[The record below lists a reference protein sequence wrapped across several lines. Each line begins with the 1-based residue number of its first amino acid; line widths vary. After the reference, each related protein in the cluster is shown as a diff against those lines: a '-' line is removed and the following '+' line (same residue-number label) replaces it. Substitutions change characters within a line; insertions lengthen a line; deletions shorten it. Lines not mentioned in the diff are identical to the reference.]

1 MRISDLS
8 SDVCSSDLTPA
19 TVRQPYVDRLA
30 NEFGADCIVL
40 RNGSYDLVDYAEAKL
55 RGETPGPTVP
65 CQALEGLFTP
75 EGGDRMDIVVLACT
89 QFPLVEADLAAASP
103 RPPNFMDGGD
113 GIARRIAHTTKGQSW
128 PLHMFSGKEVFNP

>member
-40 RNGSYDLVDYAEAKL
+40 RHGSSDLVDYAEAKL

-65 CQALEGLFTP
+65 CQALEGLFTQ

-89 QFPLVEADLAAASP
+89 HFPLVEADLAAASP
-103 RPPNFMDGGD
+103 RPLTFMDGGD
-113 GIARRIAHTTKGQSW
+113 RKSTR
-128 PLHMFSGKEVFNP
+128 LNPSH